1 MKEWDD
7 LLPELAENNGPTRP
21 ARLFISRDRTETH
34 ILNIKPRE
42 KQKQGETG
50 TKKLNRENSRSSR
63 PCLKRSA
70 RTPGRV
76 LLKIISDVKLV

>member
-34 ILNIKPRE
+34 ILNIKPR
-42 KQKQGETG
+42 GETK
-50 TKKLNRENSRSSR
+50 TKGNWDK
-63 PCLKRSA
+63 
-70 RTPGRV
+70 
-76 LLKIISDVKLV
+76 KIEP